1 MCLVTRYKIFLIQKE
16 LQVKMPSSLN
26 VSNASN
32 KSEEFSLK
40 DIEVLVD
47 SEEQNWLKRAH
58 VWKFLRIEDMRMS
71 LNGLEK
77 YEIPT
82 RQELV

>member
-47 SEEQNWLKRAH
+47 SEEQNWLNRAH
-58 VWKFLRIEDMRMS
+58 VWKFLRIEDIRMS

-77 YEIPT
+77 Y
-82 RQELV
+82 